1 MTLLQV
7 FAEVIWPEEL
17 LRSTFAEMMGVR
29 EMLEELFIR
38 QGVLEFHAAVS
49 TYGKAW

>member
-7 FAEVIWPEEL
+7 FEEVIWPEEL
-17 LRSTFAEMMGVR
+17 LRRITFAEVMGVR

-38 QGVLEFHAAVS
+38 
-49 TYGKAW
+49 